1 MLLDQDERC
10 FKETKM
16 KTQLERRETIVE
28 RRPRILI
35 AGMGNVLLKDDGVGV
50 HAVKLFQE
58 EDGPDYR
65 AVEVGCA
72 VFDALHLFDWAERIL
87 LIDAMQAGRPPGTV
101 YRVDSLKDMDMGTM
115 PASLHEFSV
124 IQALEMIQ
132 KHPMPV
138 VTIIGIEPE
147 IIDFGLE
154 LSEVVE
160 ASLPLALKTGRRIVE
175 EWIREYQALDPVE
188 SPAEYNRMVLISAK
202 ADHPIH
208 LEQL

>member
-1 MLLDQDERC
+1 VLKDREGNG

-16 KTQLERRETIVE
+16 KTLSERCGIIAE
-28 RRPRILI
+28 RRPKILI
-35 AGMGNVLLKDDGVGV
+35 AGMGNILLKDDGVGV
-50 HAVKLFQE
+50 HAVKRFQRD
-58 EDGPDYR
+58 DGPDYR

-132 KHPMPV
+132 KDPMPAV
-138 VTIIGIEPE
+138 AIIGIEPE
-147 IIDFGLE
+147 SIDFGLE
-154 LSEVVE
+154 LSDAVE
-160 ASLPLALKTGRRIVE
+160 ASLTLVLNAGREIVRK
-175 EWIREYQALDPVE
+175 WIKEYENQCSVDSFDGFVGKNP
-188 SPAEYNRMVLISAK
+188 ISAERTSVSR
-202 ADHPIH
+202 
-208 LEQL
+208 L

>member
-1 MLLDQDERC
+1 VLKDRDGSC

-16 KTQLERRETIVE
+16 KTLLESRGTIAE

-35 AGMGNVLLKDDGVGV
+35 AGMGNVLLRDDGVGV
-50 HAVKLFQE
+50 HAVKRFPPADKRE
-58 EDGPDYR
+58 YR

-72 VFDALHLFDWAERIL
+72 VFDALPLFDWAERIL

-132 KHPMPV
+132 KDPMPAV
-138 VTIIGIEPE
+138 SIIGVEPE
-147 IIDFGLE
+147 SIDYGLE
-154 LSEVVE
+154 LSGVVKT
-160 ASLPLALKTGRRIVE
+160 SLPLVWETGRRIVE
-175 EWIREYQALDPVE
+175 EWIRKYPSREAANPYEAYIQMNP
-188 SPAEYNRMVLISAK
+188 ISAR
-202 ADHPIH
+202 ADNLFT
-208 LEQL
+208 LEQP

>member
-1 MLLDQDERC
+1 
-10 FKETKM
+10 M
-16 KTQLERRETIVE
+16 KTLFESQGIVGE

-50 HAVKLFQE
+50 HAVKRFPPPE
-58 EDGPDYR
+58 GREYR

-87 LIDAMQAGRPPGTV
+87 LIDAMQAGRTPGTV

-132 KHPMPV
+132 KDPKPV
-138 VTIIGIEPE
+138 VSIIGIEPKL
-147 IIDFGLE
+147 IDFGLE
-154 LSEVVE
+154 LSEAVE
-160 ASLPLALKTGRRIVE
+160 ASLPLVWETGREIVRK
-175 EWIREYQALDPVE
+175 WIIEYE
-188 SPAEYNRMVLISAK
+188 NRVAVDASEGFIGKNPISAERTSL
-202 ADHPIH
+202 IR
-208 LEQL
+208 L

>member
-1 MLLDQDERC
+1 
-10 FKETKM
+10 M
-16 KTQLERRETIVE
+16 KTLSKRPGLIAE

-35 AGMGNVLLKDDGVGV
+35 AGMGNILLKDDGVGV
-50 HAVKLFQE
+50 HAVKRFQQD
-58 EDGPDYR
+58 DGPDYR

-132 KHPMPV
+132 KDPMPD

-147 IIDFGLE
+147 IIDYGLE
-154 LSEVVE
+154 LSDAVE
-160 ASLPLALKTGRRIVE
+160 GSLPLVWETGREIVRK
-175 EWIREYQALDPVE
+175 WIIEYE
-188 SPAEYNRMVLISAK
+188 NRGAVDASDGFIGKNPISAERTS
-202 ADHPIH
+202 AIG
-208 LEQL
+208 L